1 MAGEL
6 NCIFIE
12 GIIEGVYWG
21 IKAGEL
27 KNRCIYICEISILI
41 FKAYAYSVTL

>member
-27 KNRCIYICEISILI
+27 KKSLHIHM
-41 FKAYAYSVTL
+41 